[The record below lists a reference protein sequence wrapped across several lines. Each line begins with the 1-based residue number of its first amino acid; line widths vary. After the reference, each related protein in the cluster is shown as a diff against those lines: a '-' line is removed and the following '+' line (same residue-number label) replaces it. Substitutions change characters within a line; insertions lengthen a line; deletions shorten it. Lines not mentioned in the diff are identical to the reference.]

1 MIPVGSH
8 AAWHP
13 VFEVLGYVSAYAAY
27 RRARKR
33 EGDALA
39 DAERWSVIAAAALG
53 ALVGCRV
60 LGVAEQWPAVLA
72 ASRSGQLMALV
83 LAHGGKTIVGGLLG
97 GWIGVMGC
105 RFWRWHWASSRADL
119 RDSFS
124 RTAGLVA
131 EPELESGG
139 RCAVPDFYG
148 ELSGVACG
156 D

>member
-1 MIPVGSH
+1 MIPGGSH

-119 RDSFS
+119 RDSLS
-124 RTAGLVA
+124 RAAGVGAELRLVPA
-131 EPELESGG
+131 GG
-139 RCAVPDFYG
+139 CAVSDLSG
-148 ELSGVACG
+148 ELPGVARR

>member
-97 GWIGVMGC
+97 GWIGVEVAKRINGIRRRTGDLFVVPLCVGIAVGRIGC
-105 RFWRWHWASSRADL
+105 FV
-119 RDSFS
+119 
-124 RTAGLVA
+124 AGL
-131 EPELESGG
+131 
-139 RCAVPDFYG
+139 
-148 ELSGVACG
+148 
-156 D
+156 